1 MAYQDEWDGE
11 TMVPVS
17 ALRGEKSYEQWL
29 GERALWRRF
38 PPRKDFVSGTTYF
51 LIDREG
57 CVAGSLDLRH
67 ELNQHLLDFGG
78 HIGYGIRPS
87 CRGRGY
93 APMMLAL
100 GLEKARERGIG
111 RALVTCND
119 DNLPS
124 AATIEACGGVLE
136 NIVLEEGKPL
146 RRYWID
152 L

>member
-78 HIGYGIRPS
+78 HIGYGIRKEY
-87 CRGRGY
+87 RGRGY
-93 APMMLAL
+93 ATAALAL
-100 GLEKARERGIG
+100 ALKEAWKIVPEEEIYLSVHKDNPASLKVQLRNGARVDHE
-111 RALVTCND
+111 D
-119 DNLPS
+119 
-124 AATIEACGGVLE
+124 GVE
-136 NIVLEEGKPL
+136 YYTRIP
-146 RRYWID
+146 RP
-152 L
+152 